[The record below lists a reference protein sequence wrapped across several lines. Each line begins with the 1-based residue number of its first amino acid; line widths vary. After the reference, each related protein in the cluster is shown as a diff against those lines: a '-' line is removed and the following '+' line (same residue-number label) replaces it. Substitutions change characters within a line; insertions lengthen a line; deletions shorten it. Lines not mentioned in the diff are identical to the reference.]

1 MLLGYPEDDQKT
13 EINTNPFWCQS
24 KFFFFLR
31 LHPLFEPSPA
41 KNSEIIMVIFFL
53 ATVCL
58 EPIYLF
64 SSRLSPKGM
73 RAPSFSGFDDLEA
86 HHITQRRTVEITEFL
101 FPLKE
106 EKKEGKNKM
115 SL

>member
-1 MLLGYPEDDQKT
+1 MGP
-13 EINTNPFWCQS
+13 II
-24 KFFFFLR
+24 FFLPILLLVSDEMCLSERKIR

>member
-1 MLLGYPEDDQKT
+1 MTKRQKL
-13 EINTNPFWCQS
+13 IQIPFGVNPI
-24 KFFFFLR
+24 FFFSDFILC
-31 LHPLFEPSPA
+31 LSPSPT
-41 KNSEIIMVIFFL
+41 KKSEIIMVIFFL

-73 RAPSFSGFDDLEA
+73 RAPSFSGFDDSEA
-86 HHITQRRTVEITEFL
+86 HHIAQRWTVAITKFL

-106 EKKEGKNKM
+106 EKKRR
-115 SL
+115 